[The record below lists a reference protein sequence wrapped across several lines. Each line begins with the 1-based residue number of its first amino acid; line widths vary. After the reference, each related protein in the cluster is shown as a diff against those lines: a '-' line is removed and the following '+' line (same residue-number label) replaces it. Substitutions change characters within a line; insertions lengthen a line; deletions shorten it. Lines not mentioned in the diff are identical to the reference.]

1 MPRLPVIK
9 THKLFIGGAFPRT
22 ESGRSRE
29 LKDGRGRTIAHLCRA
44 SRKDL
49 RQAVEVA
56 HAAQPGWERATP
68 YLRGQVLHRLAEMLE
83 GRRDELSDSLRAT
96 STRSAA
102 SARDEVIASIDR
114 LISMAGWTDK
124 LAMVIGGQNPVAGPY
139 YNFTTPEPVGV
150 IVVIDASNA
159 PLLGLVSMIA
169 PAIAAGNAV
178 IAIPSESHPLAA
190 LLLAESV
197 PTSDLPAGVFNLLTG
212 EHAELL
218 PQVATHRDISG
229 VLAAVKEPAAA
240 GLRAGA
246 AENLKRVRIV
256 DPGSDFESDEPWSGA
271 SAFDGLVDFKT
282 IWHPAAT

>member
-29 LKDGRGRTIAHLCRA
+29 LKDARGRTVAHLCRG

-49 RQAVEVA
+49 RQAVEAA
-56 HAAQPGWERATP
+56 HAAQPGWSRATP
-68 YLRGQVLHRLAEMLE
+68 YVRGQVLHRLAEMIE
-83 GRRDELSDSLRAT
+83 GRRAELADALCVT
-96 STRSAA
+96 SKRSAA
-102 SARDEVIASIDR
+102 SARREVDASIDR
-114 LISMAGWTDK
+114 VICMAGWTDK
-124 LAMVIGGQNPVAGPY
+124 LAMVLGGQNPVAGPY
-139 YNFTTPEPVGV
+139 YNFTVPEPVGV
-150 IVVIDASNA
+150 IVIVDASKA

-178 IAIPSESHPLAA
+178 VAIPSEAHPLAP

-197 PTSDLPAGVFNLLTG
+197 PTSDVPAGVVNLLTA
-212 EHAELL
+212 EHAELV
-218 PQVATHRDISG
+218 PQIATHRDIDG
-229 VLAAVKEPAAA
+229 VIAAVGEPRAAL
-240 GLRAGA
+240 LRAGA

-256 DPGSDFESDEPWSGA
+256 DSAADFEADEPWSGA
-271 SAFDGLVDFKT
+271 SAFDGLVEFKT